1 MSGHSTALPGKFRS
15 FPNLPRIA
23 VPLMNT
29 SHPPPLQT
37 EWATLQQDHERHERC
52 AAGIKIAAVA
62 LTAGAALF
70 GFPFELAAPLTAIV
84 WVIEAMLRTVQGR
97 LGQRLLKVETL
108 IADGASEYAACQL
121 HTEWQATRPGAV
133 GLLMEYAKSALKPT
147 VAFPHALLLVLLF
160 VISLQG

>member
-1 MSGHSTALPGKFRS
+1 MHRHSIALTGGLLSLQHLPG
-15 FPNLPRIA
+15 IA
-23 VPLMNT
+23 APAMTTSYPSPL
-29 SHPPPLQT
+29 HT
-37 EWATLQQDHERHERC
+37 EWATLQQDHEHHERC
-52 AAGIKIAAVA
+52 AVGIKIAAVA

-70 GFPFELAAPLTAIV
+70 GFPFELAAPLTVIV

-133 GLLMEYAKSALKPT
+133 GLLMEYATSALKPT
-147 VAFPHALLLVLLF
+147 VAFPHALLLLLQAALA
-160 VISLQG
+160 IAG

>member
-1 MSGHSTALPGKFRS
+1 MPGQAITVQGRFRS
-15 FPNLPRIA
+15 FSHRLGIA
-23 VPLMNT
+23 SALMNT
-29 SHPPPLQT
+29 SYPSPLQT
-37 EWATLQQDHERHERC
+37 EWSTLQHDHERHERC
-52 AAGIKIAAVA
+52 AVGIKIAAVA

-70 GFPFELAAPLTAIV
+70 GFPFELAAPLIAIV

-121 HTEWQATRPGAV
+121 HTEWQATRPGAA

-147 VAFPHALLLVLLF
+147 VAFPYPLLIILLF
-160 VISLQG
+160 VLSLPG

>member
-1 MSGHSTALPGKFRS
+1 MTTSYPS
-15 FPNLPRIA
+15 
-23 VPLMNT
+23 PL
-29 SHPPPLQT
+29 HT

-52 AAGIKIAAVA
+52 AVGIKIAAVA

-70 GFPFELAAPLTAIV
+70 GFPLELAAPLIAIV

-147 VAFPHALLLVLLF
+147 VAFPYPLLIILSFVL
-160 VISLQG
+160 SLPG

>member
-1 MSGHSTALPGKFRS
+1 MPEHGIPATDRLWPFQLLFG
-15 FPNLPRIA
+15 LA
-23 VPLMNT
+23 VVQMNT
-29 SHPPPLQT
+29 SYPSPLQT

-52 AAGIKIAAVA
+52 AVGIKIAAVA

-70 GFPFELAAPLTAIV
+70 GFPFELAAPLTVIV

-133 GLLMEYAKSALKPT
+133 GLLLEYATSALKPT
-147 VAFPHALLLVLLF
+147 VAFPHALLLLLQAALA
-160 VISLQG
+160 ITG

>member
-1 MSGHSTALPGKFRS
+1 
-15 FPNLPRIA
+15 
-23 VPLMNT
+23 MNT
-29 SHPPPLQT
+29 SSPSPLQT

-52 AAGIKIAAVA
+52 AVGIKIAAVA

-70 GFPFELAAPLTAIV
+70 GYPFELAAPLIAIV

-133 GLLMEYAKSALKPT
+133 GLLMEYATSALKPT
-147 VAFPHALLLVLLF
+147 VAFPYPLLIILSFVL
-160 VISLQG
+160 SLPG